1 MDKIK
6 VLGVV
11 DTSNGIVGIYKS
23 FEAIR
28 NSARLRGEN
37 VENMCTVVFNVN
49 YDDDPEPVFKFY
61 DDGHNSYLLALNRE
75 VSQDA
80 EEVQEIYKQLR
91 KIINENPMYAKGGIT
106 LELLREWKYKE
117 DFVRELIKKGK

>member
-11 DTSNGIVGIYKS
+11 DTSNGIEGIFKS

-37 VENMCTVVFNVN
+37 VENMCTVGFSINN
-49 YDDDPEPVFKFY
+49 YDDDPEPAFKFY
-61 DDGHNSYLLALNRE
+61 DDGHNSYLVALNRQ
-75 VSQDA
+75 VNQDV
-80 EEVQEIYKQLR
+80 EEVKEIYKQLR
-91 KIINENPMYAKGGIT
+91 KIIDENPMYAKGGMT
-106 LELLREWKYKE
+106 LELL
-117 DFVRELIKKGK
+117 RELIKKGK